1 MKKLLGIFVTVVI
14 VSTMFLNTNIV
25 DNSKSD
31 ISLFEIT
38 NASASWWDNWW
49 DCIGGGGE
57 GCTAWA
63 ECAADPDGP
72 KDNIECEG
80 EYECASWWE
89 TIECDGEVTIC

>member
-25 DNSKSD
+25 ESSKSD

-49 DCIGGGGE
+49 DCIGGGGG
-57 GCTAWA
+57 GCSAWA
-63 ECAADPDGP
+63 ECGDEDSV
-72 KDNIECEG
+72 ECEG
-80 EYECASWWE
+80 ENYCTAGSYYV
-89 TIECDGEVTIC
+89 ECDGEYSECILV